1 MGNDF
6 KSESHG
12 YVARIEDHTNNVDD
26 GSVRKRGKE
35 REGERVRKSLIK
47 LQQKD

>member
-35 REGERVRKSLIK
+35 RGETEEEEERE
-47 LQQKD
+47 